1 MTDKETRDREGPVID
16 MDGPRGGENPIGI
29 TFQIVFTALAAF
41 ALVVA
46 LVWLGTG
53 FYQVKPGESA
63 AIQTFGA
70 ARLEPEAA
78 EGLHWHWPSPI
89 GRTTVLQTQKSRTAE
104 VGYNTLPDGV
114 LNAVTGENW
123 QRDLRAG
130 TMIAGDLSLLEIQL
144 VAQYYIGDLNAYL
157 FEADDPGV
165 TFAYSEGNNARDH
178 RSHPQGRPDG
188 QSIKDA
194 LEVAIRRSVGQRTI
208 DQVLVTERES
218 IEFETMTEAQQILD
232 AYRTGLTITSVQLQE
247 VRPPDQVKSAFD
259 DVLRAREERDTRINQ
274 ALTFESQVLPTARG
288 QAERIRRESEAY
300 RATRIA
306 AAEAEA
312 DRFLAILQEYRASP
326 DIIAKRMYLETLDAV
341 LPRVNQIIVGGAEV
355 PALIINST
363 GAGGITPV
371 PMPNSSTQGVSGQ

>member
-1 MTDKETRDREGPVID
+1 MAENETHNREGPVVD
-16 MDGPRGGENPIGI
+16 VDGPWSGSSYRA
-29 TFQIVFTALAAF
+29 ALQVIFIAVAAV
-41 ALVVA
+41 AVVVT
-46 LVWLGTG
+46 LIWLGTG

-70 ARLEPEAA
+70 AREEPETT

-89 GRTTVLQTQKSRTAE
+89 GRTTVIQTQKSRTAS
-104 VGYNTLPDGV
+104 VGFNTLPDDV
-114 LNAVTGENW
+114 INEVTGENW
-123 QRDLRAG
+123 QRDLQAG
-130 TMIAGDLSLLEIQL
+130 TMIVGDLSLLEIQL
-144 VAQYYIGDLNAYL
+144 VGQYYIGDLNAYL

-165 TFAYSEGNNARDH
+165 TFLYSEGNNAVDH
-178 RSHPQGRPDG
+178 RSHPLGRPDG

-194 LEVAIRRSVGQRTI
+194 LEVAVRRSVGQRTI
-208 DQVLVTERES
+208 DQVLVTEREW
-218 IEFETMTEAQQILD
+218 IEFETLTVAQQILD

-247 VRPPDQVKSAFD
+247 VRPPDQVKVAFD

-288 QAERIRRESEAY
+288 EAARIRRESEAY

-326 DIIAKRMYLETLDAV
+326 DIIAKRMYLETLDMV
-341 LPRVNQIIVGGAEV
+341 LPRVNQILVGGAEV
-355 PALIINST
+355 PALIINT
-363 GAGGITPV
+363 AGAGGITPV
-371 PMPNSSTQGVSGQ
+371 PLSSNSN